1 MILKP
6 IFIVI
11 QMEGKKNRGKQMEE
25 KKEYLK

>member
-11 QMEGKKNRGKQMEE
+11 QMEGKKNGGQQMEE
-25 KKEYLK
+25 KKKNI